1 MKKSE
6 RKVDIP
12 TACAVLDSIADALKV
27 SEEMEVPSFNEKT
40 LQIEMTKLSAEDRLL
55 LLRKSLEEIAKELYK
70 LLDENGDVN

>member
-1 MKKSE
+1 MEKSK
-6 RKVDIP
+6 RKVDIS

-40 LQIEMTKLSAEDRLL
+40 LQIEMTKLSAEDRLV

-70 LLDENGDVN
+70 LLDESGDVN